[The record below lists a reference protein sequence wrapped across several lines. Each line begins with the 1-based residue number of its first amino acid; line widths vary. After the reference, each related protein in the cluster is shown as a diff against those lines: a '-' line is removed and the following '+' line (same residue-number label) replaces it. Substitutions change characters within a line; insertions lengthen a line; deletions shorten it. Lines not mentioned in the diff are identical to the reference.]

1 MSSKRFILNTLPN
14 MSWRRRWSFL
24 YLQKLGL
31 KHLLPLRVT
40 LGHASQG
47 FNNGEDGQTADQS
60 KRLSSLSSSC
70 WSFSNM
76 LQASLELSETK
87 TLAPQTGSKEWQ
99 GLGVMLLWQG
109 LRFFTRLSKIYMLTW
124 PGGVSSPMW
133 RLSKQT
139 SIKVLLAALP
149 PTSTVLY
156 TTVQ

>member
-14 MSWRRRWSFL
+14 MKWKWRWSSL
-24 YLQKLGL
+24 YLQELGL

-47 FNNGEDGQTADQS
+47 FNNGEDGQTAEQAHFIFFIIW
-60 KRLSSLSSSC
+60 LV
-70 WSFSNM
+70 
-76 LQASLELSETK
+76 QASPELSETK
-87 TLAPQTGSKEWQ
+87 SRAPQTRWKQWQ
-99 GLGVMLLWQG
+99 GLEVLLLWQG

-139 SIKVLLAALP
+139 SIKVLLAVLPSACTALCI
-149 PTSTVLY
+149 
-156 TTVQ
+156 TVQ

>member
-14 MSWRRRWSFL
+14 MKWKWRWSSL
-24 YLQKLGL
+24 YLQELGL

-47 FNNGEDGQTADQS
+47 FNNGEDGQTAEQVHFIFFII
-60 KRLSSLSSSC
+60 SLV
-70 WSFSNM
+70 F
-76 LQASLELSETK
+76 LKYASGISWIIWNQVPS
-87 TLAPQTGSKEWQ
+87 APNWMKAMTRPWGII
-99 GLGVMLLWQG
+99 LLWQG

-139 SIKVLLAALP
+139 SIKVLLAVLP
-149 PTSTVLY
+149 PASTALY